1 MLLFLADEDF
11 NNHIVRGLR
20 RRLPSI
26 DLVRVQDVG
35 LEGSPDS
42 EVLEWAAT
50 AGRLL
55 LTHDAETMIAFAKER
70 IATGL
75 PMPGVVEVSQDLP
88 IGEAIAEIQLF
99 AECSLDS
106 EWDGQIIFLPL

>member
-35 LEGSPDS
+35 LDGSQDPQ
-42 EVLEWAAT
+42 VLEWAAT

-70 IATGL
+70 VSTGMS
-75 PMPGVVEVSQDLP
+75 MPGVVEISQDLS
-88 IGEAIAEIQLF
+88 IGEAIAEIQLL
-99 AECSLDS
+99 AECSLDG
-106 EWDGQIIFLPL
+106 EWKGQIIFLPL